1 VIVVRIELWP
11 FGDSRRLMALDE
23 LTIVN
28 VGTLEGSRCRYEVRL
43 GDEVAI
49 LVHDRGDGAAALA
62 AAALAVLLPPVNSRG
77 VGRPMRPARR
87 NVTEPT
93 EETVGLGSAR

>member
-1 VIVVRIELWP
+1 
-11 FGDSRRLMALDE
+11 MALDE

-28 VGTLEGSRCRYEVRL
+28 VGTLEGSRCRDEVRL

-49 LVHDRGDGAAALA
+49 LVHDRRDGAAALA
-62 AAALAVLLPPVNSRG
+62 AAALAVLLPHANSRG

-87 NVTEPT
+87 NATEPT